1 VAGASWTTE
10 QALPGRRPERAGAAL
25 IAEVAEVCARLPMCD
40 GPPTAPVDDLRGAAA
55 RLPDRSD
62 PLRALAERLEP
73 ALAALPA
80 VQRHGDLWTGNL
92 LVHRG
97 RLGGIV
103 DWDAAHPAGVPG
115 ADLVQLH
122 GADARRRAHRPLGAA
137 VLERTWRSPVFAS
150 ATSGYWRA
158 VGLAPDPATLDLA
171 GIAWWATE
179 VHHTL
184 VRLPQRAADAA
195 WIAANVDAV
204 LAGVS
209 VPAAPPRA

>member
-1 VAGASWTTE
+1 L
-10 QALPGRRPERAGAAL
+10 LPTRAGA
-25 IAEVAEVCARLPMCD
+25 
-40 GPPTAPVDDLRGAAA
+40 
-55 RLPDRSD
+55 
-62 PLRALAERLEP
+62 LRALAERVAP

-97 RLGGIV
+97 RLAGIV

-122 GADARRRAHRPLGAA
+122 GAEARRRARLPLGAA
-137 VLERTWRSPVFAS
+137 VLERTWRSPAFAS
-150 ATSGYWRA
+150 ATTGYWRA

-171 GIAWWATE
+171 GVAWWATE
-179 VHHTL
+179 VRHTL
-184 VRLPQRAADAA
+184 VRLPHRAADAA

-204 LAGVS
+204 LAGLS
-209 VPAAPPRA
+209 VPPAPSPG